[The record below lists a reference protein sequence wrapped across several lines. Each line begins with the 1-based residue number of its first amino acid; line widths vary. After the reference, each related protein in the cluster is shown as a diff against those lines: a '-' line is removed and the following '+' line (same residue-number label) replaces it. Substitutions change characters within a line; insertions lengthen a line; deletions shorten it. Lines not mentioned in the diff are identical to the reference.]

1 MGGAQVSGCDPLSQS
16 SMPSWSSML
25 KCIKFDLKVPSS
37 IHGRMANK
45 FYGCNQCD
53 YKSKQYNDMCAH
65 VMQAHFDVKDVP
77 FQCPICGAC
86 KATKN
91 AFRSHHRQYHKG
103 IDYKPLGSGV
113 AMTELDFIPKHFLP
127 IELLP
132 GTSSDC
138 QLAAEPS
145 VDVPAEPV
153 GAAYPVPESSADVPA
168 EQEGAVYW
176 PAPEPNTSLE
186 KPPTP
191 RDPFMIDN
199 DELYADA
206 EYVEFPEYCQ
216 VTQLQSELADKNERI
231 AVLTQSVDQL
241 DAQKTELLAE
251 VEKWK
256 TKLQQSQ
263 ATVVELQ
270 SRNKALEAQLA
281 AAQGPPAEKMDNSV
295 QTKDRSLLNS
305 HQAWIQCKIVTPLQ
319 SSNQQ
324 PSLANQLQHYHRKKH
339 GHGKS
344 ADAKGVKRSKKDD
357 GKKKKDTRRR
367 RK

>member
-16 SMPSWSSML
+16 SMTSWSSML
-25 KCIKFDLKVPSS
+25 KCIKLDLKVPSS
-37 IHGRMANK
+37 IHSRMANK

-53 YKSKQYNDMCAH
+53 YKSKQYSDMCAH
-65 VMQAHFDVKDVP
+65 VMQAHFDMKDVP

-103 IDYKPLGSGV
+103 LDYKPLGSGV

-132 GTSSDC
+132 GTSSDY

-145 VDVPAEPV
+145 VDVPAE
-153 GAAYPVPESSADVPA
+153 
-168 EQEGAVYW
+168 QEGAIYL
-176 PAPEPNTSLE
+176 PTPEPNTSPE

-191 RDPFMIDN
+191 RDPFMMDN
-199 DELYADA
+199 AELYADA
-206 EYVEFPEYCQ
+206 EYIEFPEYCQ
-216 VTQLQSELADKNERI
+216 VTQLQSELSDKNERV

-241 DAQKTELLAE
+241 GAQKTELLAE

-270 SRNKALEAQLA
+270 SRNKALEAQLV

-295 QTKDRSLLNS
+295 QTKDRFLLNS
-305 HQAWIQCKIVTPLQ
+305 HQAWIQCKPGTPLQ

-324 PSLANQLQHYHRKKH
+324 PSLANQPQHYHGKKH

-357 GKKKKDTRRR
+357 GKKKEDARRP